1 MMDADKFMHD
11 AGRMCGANE
20 NCTTCNSIDCC
31 SPTSWRDARQRTRFI
46 ENVRQWTELNPETT
60 MLWDFLEKY
69 PKAMLD
75 ERGLPSFVC
84 PHYFG
89 YDSEPY
95 CATGHSDCVKC
106 WNRPLED

>member
-31 SPTSWRDARQRTRFI
+31 SPPSWRDARQRTRFI

-60 MLWDFLEKY
+60 ILRDFLEKY
-69 PKAMLD
+69 PKAKLD
-75 ERGLPSFVC
+75 DYGVPKMCPSWL
-84 PHYFG
+84 G
-89 YDSEPY
+89 YKDMQLCTRLKCNE
-95 CATGHSDCVKC
+95 C
-106 WNRPLED
+106 WNQPLKD